1 MPSQLSKVEVQRCVL
16 PSKTTFQEILL
27 IKIHIMKAQDKGEL

>member
-1 MPSQLSKVEVQRCVL
+1 MPSQLSKVKVRRYGL
-16 PSKTTFQEILL
+16 PSKATFQEILL